1 MRCLPNDTAIQITNT
16 FLIHDQ
22 LITETGGSSGL
33 LDEGLLDSALNAPF
47 QTFGEEDVYPSLQ
60 QKAARLCFGLVKN
73 HPFVDGNK
81 RIGAHA
87 MLVFLALNG
96 VELQHSQTELS
107 DVILR
112 LAAGEIEAQE
122 LLRWILSHQI

>member
-1 MRCLPNDTAIQITNT
+1 MIRLSKSQVL
-16 FLIHDQ
+16 LIHDQ
-22 LITETGGSSGL
+22 LIAETGGSFGL
-33 LDEGLLDSALNAPF
+33 RDEGMLDSALSAPF
-47 QTFGEEDVYPSLQ
+47 QTFGGEDVYPSLQ

-81 RIGAHA
+81 RIGAHV

-107 DVILR
+107 DVILQ
-112 LAAGEIEAQE
+112 LAAGEIDAEH
-122 LLRWILSHQI
+122 LLRWILSHQF

>member
-1 MRCLPNDTAIQITNT
+1 MIRLSKSQVL
-16 FLIHDQ
+16 LIHDQ
-22 LITETGGSSGL
+22 LISETGGSSGL
-33 LDEGLLDSALNAPF
+33 RDEGMLDSALNAPF
-47 QTFGEEDVYPSLQ
+47 QTFGGEDVYPSLQ

-96 VELQHSQTELS
+96 IDLQHSQMELS
-107 DVILR
+107 DVILQ
-112 LAAGEIEAQE
+112 LAAGEIEATD
-122 LLRWILSHQI
+122 LLHWILTHQI

>member
-1 MRCLPNDTAIQITNT
+1 MIRLTKSQVL
-16 FLIHDQ
+16 LIHDQ
-22 LITETGGSSGL
+22 LIAETGGSSGL
-33 LDEGLLDSALNAPF
+33 RDEGILDSAISAPF
-47 QTFGEEDVYPSLQ
+47 QTFGGEDVYPSLQ

-81 RIGAHA
+81 RIGAHV

-107 DVILR
+107 DIILQ
-112 LAAGEIEAQE
+112 LAAGEINAEH
-122 LLRWILSHQI
+122 LLRWILSHQV

>member
-1 MRCLPNDTAIQITNT
+1 MIRLSHEQVLA
-16 FLIHDQ
+16 LHEQ
-22 LITETGGSSGL
+22 LIKETGGSSGL
-33 LDEGLLDSALNAPF
+33 RDEGMLESAINAPF
-47 QTFGEEDVYPSLQ
+47 QTFVGEDVYPSLQ
-60 QKAARLCFGLVKN
+60 HKAARLCFGLVKN

-107 DVILR
+107 DIILQI
-112 LAAGEIEAQE
+112 AAGEIETE
-122 LLRWILSHQI
+122 DLLKWILLHQE

>member
-1 MRCLPNDTAIQITNT
+1 MIRLSKHQIL
-16 FLIHDQ
+16 LIHDQ
-22 LITETGGSSGL
+22 LIAETGGSSGL
-33 LDEGLLDSALNAPF
+33 RDEGMLDSALNSPF
-47 QTFGEEDVYPSLQ
+47 QTFGGEDVYPSLQ

-96 VELQHSQTELS
+96 IELQHSQTELS
-107 DVILR
+107 DVILQ
-112 LAAGEIEAQE
+112 LAAGEIEAYA
-122 LLRWILSHQI
+122 LLQWILSHQV

>member
-1 MRCLPNDTAIQITNT
+1 M
-16 FLIHDQ
+16 
-22 LITETGGSSGL
+22 
-33 LDEGLLDSALNAPF
+33 LDSALNAPF

-81 RIGAHA
+81 RIGAHV

-107 DVILR
+107 DVILQ
-112 LAAGEIEAQE
+112 LAAGEINAEH
-122 LLRWILSHQI
+122 LLRWILSHQV

>member
-1 MRCLPNDTAIQITNT
+1 MIRLSKHQIL
-16 FLIHDQ
+16 LIHDQ
-22 LITETGGSSGL
+22 LIAETGGSSGL
-33 LDEGLLDSALNAPF
+33 RDEGMLDSALNSPF
-47 QTFGEEDVYPSLQ
+47 QTFGGEDVYPSLQ

-96 VELQHSQTELS
+96 IEL
-107 DVILR
+107 
-112 LAAGEIEAQE
+112 
-122 LLRWILSHQI
+122 

>member
-1 MRCLPNDTAIQITNT
+1 MIRLFKSQIL
-16 FLIHDQ
+16 LIHDQ

>member
-1 MRCLPNDTAIQITNT
+1 MIRLSKSQIL
-16 FLIHDQ
+16 LIHDH

>member
-1 MRCLPNDTAIQITNT
+1 MIRLTKSQVL
-16 FLIHDQ
+16 LIHDH
-22 LITETGGSSGL
+22 LIAETGGSSGL
-33 LDEGLLDSALNAPF
+33 RDEGILDSALSAPF
-47 QTFGEEDVYPSLQ
+47 QTFGGEDVYPSLQ

-81 RIGAHA
+81 RIGAHV

-107 DVILR
+107 DIILQ
-112 LAAGEIEAQE
+112 LAAGEINAEH
-122 LLRWILSHQI
+122 LLRWILSHQV

>member
-1 MRCLPNDTAIQITNT
+1 MIRLTKPQVL
-16 FLIHDQ
+16 LIHDQ
-22 LITETGGSSGL
+22 LIAETGGSSGL
-33 LDEGLLDSALNAPF
+33 RDEGMLDSALSAPF
-47 QTFGEEDVYPSLQ
+47 QTFGGEDVYPSLQ

-81 RIGAHA
+81 RIGAHV

-107 DVILR
+107 DIILQ
-112 LAAGEIEAQE
+112 LAAGEINAEH
-122 LLRWILSHQI
+122 LLRWILSHQV